1 MSRKARALLA
11 HAILVR
17 KKLLGTNALAY
28 FVSDGREKVLYDCHQ
43 IFFLVTL
50 VITGGAIGQ
59 AALLQINHVNLWK

>member
-1 MSRKARALLA
+1 MEGFGLTCVCK
-11 HAILVR
+11 IIE

-28 FVSDGREKVLYDCHQ
+28 FVSDVREKVLYDCHQ

-59 AALLQINHVNLWK
+59 ATLLQIYHVNLWN